1 MATRSER
8 LSITPPTRDPGNSL
22 PSAVSQAKENLPA
35 HLQVRPQ
42 LAARSFSANSY
53 VSHAPLAGHSHRL
66 SDIPGLHP
74 ALDIAHHPAK
84 INPTGNHASFSSAP
98 LNLNMLAYPP
108 RFHSPIPPPS
118 QGYTNHSHTGNR
130 LSMQPSHSQ
139 PAIQSYT
146 SRDQRRETFQ
156 SHAPRSSGQFGQATY
171 RQSRHLDIPTRRS
184 YEPANL
190 IQSLRDP
197 PQKSRPNSVQA
208 DPRRVVTGVLQSALP
223 PSSRPVPAN
232 TTPIQSMSIDQ
243 LDYRHKAAL
252 QKLQTHSNRHVAQTS
267 TAQTMTSKPSPA
279 RSSTAQGSAS
289 KPPRAKSSTARSLN
303 AKSPAGYQ
311 SENLE
316 RHHRHKAAMH
326 KLQAHSTPPV
336 VAASQAQSGPAP
348 QKTVAPSKPTVSG
361 SDTSSKSTK
370 VELPVKQEEKGSGSN
385 SKRRSL
391 FGFFNRDAKC
401 AAGSAEE
408 SSNKSKNSKL
418 GKKQNKEA
426 TTPVVE
432 KVEEEDEDVP
442 LAQLAS
448 RRASHHPSALNK
460 STGQN
465 GSHLPKSYSVPGM
478 MHTMSSRG
486 SSPESN
492 SHHASERPQHLRSF
506 TNPIDN
512 RPNRQTTRHHDGG
525 FQSIS
530 EDTEV
535 LAVGNNRTDRPGQ
548 AFQPPRWLDET
559 PKFDPANPQKQ
570 GPRPLIFEDE
580 AKAIRNSRRLLT

>member
-8 LSITPPTRDPGNSL
+8 LSITPPTKDPGNSL

-42 LAARSFSANSY
+42 AARSFSANSY

-118 QGYTNHSHTGNR
+118 QGYANHSHPGNR

-156 SHAPRSSGQFGQATY
+156 SHAPRSS
-171 RQSRHLDIPTRRS
+171 
-184 YEPANL
+184 
-190 IQSLRDP
+190 
-197 PQKSRPNSVQA
+197 VQA

-232 TTPIQSMSIDQ
+232 TAPIQSMSIDQ

-348 QKTVAPSKPTVSG
+348 QKQWRHPSQP
-361 SDTSSKSTK
+361 
-370 VELPVKQEEKGSGSN
+370 
-385 SKRRSL
+385 
-391 FGFFNRDAKC
+391 DAKC